1 MRFGVQ
7 LPETEYEARWPEL
20 REMARVAE
28 ESGLDSLWVGDHL
41 LYEEDGVRSGP
52 WEAWA
57 LLSGLA
63 AVTSRIAL
71 GPLVAALPFHNP
83 AVLAKAAAT
92 IDEISGG
99 RLTFGVGAG
108 WNEVEFSA
116 FGLPYERRVA
126 RFAEAFGI
134 IRRLLAGERIDFA
147 GEFYQ
152 LEGAELFPRPP
163 RPGAMPF
170 MIGSNRPRMLGI
182 ALPHVDWW
190 NSWYSA
196 FDNDPQ
202 RVGDLVARIE
212 AACHDAGRDPST
224 LQKSVAVY
232 IRFGDHPPSRR
243 TGGTPWW
250 GSTDDLL
257 KRLRLIEA
265 AGIDEVIGILDPIT
279 ASSIEKFGEISARF
293 RAAG

>member
-7 LPETEYEARWPEL
+7 LPETEYEASWPEL

-116 FGLPYERRVA
+116 FGLSYERRVA

-134 IRRLLAGERIDFA
+134 IRRLLAGERVDVA

-190 NSWYSA
+190 NSWYSG

-202 RVGDLVARIE
+202 RVGDLVAGIE

-243 TGGTPWW
+243 TGGIPWW
-250 GSTDDLL
+250 GSIDDHLE
-257 KRLRLIEA
+257 RLRLIEA

-279 ASSIEKFGEISARF
+279 TESIEKLGEIAARY
-293 RAAG
+293 RAAR

>member
-7 LPETEYEARWPEL
+7 LPETEYEASWPEL
-20 REMARVAE
+20 RDMARVAE
-28 ESGLDSLWVGDHL
+28 ESGIDSLWVGDHL
-41 LYEEDGVRSGP
+41 LYEENGVRTGP

-83 AVLAKAAAT
+83 AVLAKSAST
-92 IDEISGG
+92 VDEISGG

-116 FGLPYERRVA
+116 FGLPYQRRVA

-134 IRRLLAGERIDFA
+134 IRRLLAGERVDFA

-152 LEGAELFPRPP
+152 LEGAELLPRPP
-163 RPGAMPF
+163 RPGTMSF

-196 FDNDPQ
+196 FDNEPQ
-202 RVGDLVARIE
+202 RVAGLVAGIE

-232 IRFGDHPPSRR
+232 IRFGDRPPSRR

-250 GSTDDLL
+250 GSTDDHLE
-257 KRLRLIEA
+257 RLRVIEA
-265 AGIDEVIGILDPIT
+265 AGINEVIGILDPIT
-279 ASSIEKFGEISARF
+279 AASIESFGGIVARF
-293 RAAG
+293 RAAQ

>member
-7 LPETEYEARWPEL
+7 LPETEYEASWPEL

-28 ESGLDSLWVGDHL
+28 ASGIDSLWVGDHL
-41 LYEEDGVRSGP
+41 LYEQNGSRSGP
-52 WEAWA
+52 WEAWS
-57 LLSGLA
+57 LLAGLA
-63 AVTSRIAL
+63 AVTSRIAI

-83 AVLAKAAAT
+83 AVLAKSAAT

-108 WNEVEFSA
+108 WNEVEFTA
-116 FGLPYERRVA
+116 FGLPYQRRVD
-126 RFAEAFGI
+126 RFAEAFQI
-134 IRRLLAGERIDFA
+134 IRRLLQAERVDFV

-163 RPGAMPF
+163 RPGTMPF

-182 ALPHVDWW
+182 ALPYVDWW
-190 NSWYSA
+190 NSWYSN

-202 RVGDLVARIE
+202 QVGGLVARIE
-212 AACHDAGRDPST
+212 AACLDAGRDPST
-224 LQKSVAVY
+224 LQKSVAIY
-232 IRFGDHPPSRR
+232 IHLEERSLSRR

-250 GSTDDLL
+250 GSIDEHLQSL
-257 KRLRLIEA
+257 SVIEE

-279 ASSIEKFGEISARF
+279 PASIEKFSEISARF
-293 RAAG
+293 RAGG

>member
-7 LPETEYEARWPEL
+7 LPETEYEASWSEL

-182 ALPHVDWW
+182 ALPHVDSW

-250 GSTDDLL
+250 GSTDEHLQ
-257 KRLRLIEA
+257 RLREIEA
-265 AGIDEVIGILDPIT
+265 AGIDEAIGILDPIT
-279 ASSIEKFGEISARF
+279 IETIEKFGEIAVRY
-293 RAAG
+293 RGAQ